1 MRVNQS
7 IVLHAALALALLASA
22 VALVYGKHRHRAL
35 FVELQSLE
43 SERDM
48 LDVEWGKLQLEQ
60 STWATHERIES
71 IARER
76 LGLRI
81 PPTNEIVL
89 VTP

>member
-1 MRVNQS
+1 MRMNQP
-7 IVLHAALALALLASA
+7 IIFHAALALALLTSA
-22 VALVYGKHRHRAL
+22 VVLVYAKHRHRAL
-35 FVELQSLE
+35 FVELQTLE
-43 SERDM
+43 RERDA

-71 IARER
+71 VARER
-76 LGLRI
+76 LGLRV

>member
-1 MRVNQS
+1 MKQS
-7 IVLHAALALALLASA
+7 VILHAALALALLVSA
-22 VALVYGKHRHRAL
+22 VVLVYAKHRHRAL
-35 FVELQSLE
+35 FVELQILE
-43 SERDM
+43 RERDE

-71 IARER
+71 VARER
-76 LGLRI
+76 LGLRV